1 MNKQAILTLA
11 AIGAANA
18 ATATLNIDLPGNSE
32 QANWANLTSS
42 TLTQAEG
49 YNGFMTNT
57 AGWTTPVSADS
68 GSATFD
74 KVAGTGGF
82 PSGSSIYNFDT
93 PGSFFISENSPLA
106 NLETVVFQSDAVGGM
121 MVAPTLSYNGGSQ
134 ALAAVNTFSV
144 SGDFVGM
151 DTSST
156 IFGYQWD
163 LSGIVDPITDFTI
176 NWTSVVHNSNYTMQL
191 NQGDTFQVVP
201 EPSTYALMAGIAC
214 GALILMRRQRR

>member
-11 AIGAANA
+11 TLGA
-18 ATATLNIDLPGNSE
+18 ATAATAALDINLPGNST
-32 QANWANLTSS
+32 QSVWSDMNSS
-42 TLTQAEG
+42 TLTVGEG
-49 YNGFMTNT
+49 YNNFGTNT
-57 AGWTTPVSADS
+57 AGWSTPVSPNS
-68 GSATFD
+68 GTATFD
-74 KVAGTGGF
+74 KVAGTGGY
-82 PSGSSIYNFDT
+82 PGTDSIYNFDT
-93 PGSFFISENSPLA
+93 PGSFFITENSPLA

-134 ALAAVNTFSV
+134 ALAAINTFV
-144 SGDFVGM
+144 VGGDFSGM
-151 DTSST
+151 GSNST

-163 LSGIVDPITDFTI
+163 LSGIVDPISDFTI
-176 NWTSVVHNSNYTMQL
+176 NWTSVVHNGNYEMQL